1 MGLTGWIIAGVIPE
15 KYPLCY
21 HADIFPALFLFE
33 NNMKKMMSIIKPA
46 GWLAAADIRL
56 GEFQSAVDEANR
68 VDRLWRRIAPAW
80 ARDETVPGRVRDGV
94 LPVYCRSAVVAGK
107 LRQSSLRL
115 AAELARA
122 GLSVSLAIKVDVGQ
136 LLPTPPKSTQRVL
149 SARALTTLD
158 NLHVDLPEGS
168 LKSALA
174 HLLSHQR
181 NVVS

>member
-1 MGLTGWIIAGVIPE
+1 MSLTGWIIAGVIPE

-21 HADIFPALFLFE
+21 HAGMFPALFLFE
-33 NNMKKMMSIIKPA
+33 NNMKKMMSTIKPA

-56 GEFQSAVDEANR
+56 GEFQSAADEAMR

-80 ARDETVPGRVRDGV
+80 ARGETVPGRVRDGV

-136 LLPTPPKSTQRVL
+136 LLPMPPKSAQRVL
-149 SARALTTLD
+149 SAQALTTLD
-158 NLHVDLPEGS
+158 NLHADLPEGS
-168 LKSALA
+168 LKLALA
-174 HLLSHQR
+174 HLLLHQR
-181 NVVS
+181 NVAS

>member
-1 MGLTGWIIAGVIPE
+1 MSLTGWIFAGVIPE

-21 HADIFPALFLFE
+21 HAGMFPALFLFE
-33 NNMKKMMSIIKPA
+33 NNMKKMMSTIKPA

-56 GEFQSAVDEANR
+56 GEFQSAVDEATR
-68 VDRLWRRIAPAW
+68 VDHLWRRIAPAW
-80 ARDETVPGRVRDGV
+80 ARGETVPGRVRDGV

-136 LLPTPPKSTQRVL
+136 LLPMPPKSAQRVL
-149 SARALTTLD
+149 SAQALTTLD
-158 NLHVDLPEGS
+158 NLHADLPEGS
-168 LKSALA
+168 LKLALA
-174 HLLSHQR
+174 HLLLHQR
-181 NVVS
+181 NVAS